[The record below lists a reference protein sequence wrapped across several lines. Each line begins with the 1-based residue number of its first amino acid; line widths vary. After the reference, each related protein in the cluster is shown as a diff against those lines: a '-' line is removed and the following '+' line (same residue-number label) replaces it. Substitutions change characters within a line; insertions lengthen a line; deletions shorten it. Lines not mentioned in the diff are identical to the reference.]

1 MKKSIALFVGSVSVA
16 GLGAQAASAQQA
28 PNAGAELPVTAE
40 NQSTGDAGLGEI
52 VVTAQRRS
60 ESLQKVPIA
69 ITAVTAEA
77 LNARGVNDILDL
89 RTTVPA
95 LNVSYNVG
103 FVNPYLRGIGSNAG
117 GPGVENPIAIY
128 VDGVYVGSTA
138 ASMLSFSNIERVEVL
153 KGPQGTLFGRNAT
166 GGLIQVVTK
175 EPTQELSGVLRFT
188 YANYNKVRGEAYVAG
203 GLTGTLRADI
213 AIQAT
218 HQGDGWGRNI
228 ATGQAIYAIDHDI
241 AVRSKWVFEPS
252 SSTKFTLIADYAD
265 IQDTLGMGVLVP
277 GTVNPFNPTPPIVPG
292 KYDALANRNIS
303 HANRQGGVSLR
314 WDQEIGE
321 LSLASITA
329 WRKNRW
335 ELSADLD
342 ISVIDAAFLRPTQ
355 VDEQFSQEIQL
366 LSPSSGQFTW
376 MIGAYYF
383 RSKGKYSPLEVDIPL
398 AGFGIRTLSTQ
409 TGESFAG
416 FAQGTYEIAPGTKIT
431 LGGRYTTEKR
441 SLVGS
446 QSAYAYPSMVEIPGF
461 PGLIAPIDTSRRFN
475 KFTFRIAA
483 DQQLSQDALLYA
495 SFNRGFKSGGYNA
508 GLPVQDPVYT
518 PETLDAYE
526 IGLKSTML
534 NNTVRLNLSAFYY
547 DYKNLQVQELL
558 AGTINVVNGGAAR
571 LYGAE
576 AEFEAKITPDLSFN
590 ASASYLYSQ
599 FTDFPNAPI
608 SSADGSQP
616 VMIGSA
622 KGNRLPFAPTVT
634 VNAGLNYRVDLAG
647 GDLNLNGNIYFN
659 SGWFGAADNVIEQKA
674 FEQIN
679 LSAKWNDG
687 ANRFSVEGWVKNLN
701 DVQVQAYQS
710 AFSDG
715 TQYIQWAAPRT
726 YGLTLG
732 YNF

>member
-1 MKKSIALFVGSVSVA
+1 MTKTIAFLVCSVSAVA
-16 GLGAQAASAQQA
+16 LGAPGASAQEASKPGQEARDAA
-28 PNAGAELPVTAE
+28 PNPAP
-40 NQSTGDAGLGEI
+40 NDGLSEI
-52 VVTAQRRS
+52 VVTAQHRS

-69 ITAVTAEA
+69 ITAINAEA
-77 LNARGVNDILDL
+77 LDARGVDDILDL

-138 ASMLSFSNIERVEVL
+138 ASMLSFSNIERLEVL

-166 GGLIQVVTK
+166 GGLVQVVTK
-175 EPTQELSGVLRFT
+175 EPTQALSGAFRLT
-188 YANYNKVRGEAYVAG
+188 YANYNKIRGEAYLAG
-203 GLTGTLRADI
+203 GLTDTLRGDI
-213 AIQAT
+213 AVQAT
-218 HQGDGWGRNI
+218 HQSDGWGQNV
-228 ATGQAIYAIDHDI
+228 ATGQKVYAIEHDI
-241 AVRSKWVFEPS
+241 AVRSKWVFEPNS
-252 SSTKFTLIADYAD
+252 DTKFTLIGDYAD
-265 IQDTLGMGVLVP
+265 IKDTLGMGVLVP
-277 GTVNPFNPTPPIVPG
+277 GTVNPYNPTPPVLPG
-292 KYDALANRNIS
+292 RYDALANRNLL
-303 HANRQGGVSLR
+303 HTNQQGGVSLR
-314 WDQEIGE
+314 WDQNLGE
-321 LSLASITA
+321 LSFASITA
-329 WRKNRW
+329 YRKNRW
-335 ELSADLD
+335 ELQADLD
-342 ISVIDAAFLRPTQ
+342 ISVLDVSFLRPTQ
-355 VDEQFSQEIQL
+355 IDDQFSQEFQL
-366 LSPSSGQFTW
+366 LSPSGGPFTW
-376 MIGAYYF
+376 VLGAYYF
-383 RSKGKYSPLEVDIPL
+383 HSKGEYSPLEVDLPL
-398 AGFGIRTLSTQ
+398 AGIGIRTISTQ
-409 TGESFAG
+409 TGESLAG
-416 FAQGTYEIAPGTKIT
+416 FAQGTYEIAPGTKVT

-441 SLVGS
+441 SLVGR

-461 PGLIAPIDTSRRFN
+461 PGLLTPIDTSRRFN

-526 IGLKSTML
+526 VGLKTTL
-534 NNTVRLNLSAFYY
+534 NNTVRFNLAAFYY

-558 AGTINVVNGGAAR
+558 GGTINVVNGGAAK

-576 AEFEAKITPDLSFN
+576 AEFEAKITPDLLFN
-590 ASASYLYSQ
+590 ASASYLHSE

-608 SSADGSQP
+608 SSPDGSQP
-616 VMIGSA
+616 IVIGSA

-634 VNAGLNYRVDLAG
+634 VNAGLSYRVDFAG

-679 LSAKWNDG
+679 LSAKWND
-687 ANRFSVEGWVKNLN
+687 ATQRLSVEGWVKNLN
-701 DVQVQAYQS
+701 NVQVQAYQS
-710 AFSDG
+710 VFSDG

-726 YGLTLG
+726 YGITLG